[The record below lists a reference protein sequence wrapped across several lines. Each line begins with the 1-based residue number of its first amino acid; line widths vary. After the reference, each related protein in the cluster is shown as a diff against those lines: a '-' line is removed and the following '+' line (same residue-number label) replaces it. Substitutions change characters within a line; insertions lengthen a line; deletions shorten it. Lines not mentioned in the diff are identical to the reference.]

1 MVHKA
6 KSDQEAA
13 KAFIKIVGEKIRL
26 LRTEKGI
33 SQEKLGEAANLNS
46 NYIGQ
51 IERGEKSLSVF
62 TLKKIAEGLSL
73 SLEELFR
80 QIDPAERT
88 DALGEIVDLLSAR
101 PIEEH
106 GKALA
111 VLKAVLEWNEKR
123 S

>member
-13 KAFIKIVGEKIRL
+13 KVFIKIVGEKIRL
-26 LRTEKGI
+26 LRTEKGL

-88 DALGEIVDLLSAR
+88 DALGEIVNLLSAR

>member
-1 MVHKA
+1 MVYKA

-26 LRTEKGI
+26 LRTEKGL
-33 SQEKLGEAANLNS
+33 SQEKLGESANLNS

-51 IERGEKSLSVF
+51 IERGEKSISVF
-62 TLKKIAEGLSL
+62 TLKKIAEGLSI

-88 DALGEIVDLLSAR
+88 DALGEIVELLSAR

-111 VLKAVLEWNEKR
+111 VLKAVLDWNESSK
-123 S
+123 